1 VDFVVA
7 HGQILIW
14 KSQYS
19 KLLRVVEGGC
29 VKRTHQDRREGV
41 STLDSATVNVQF
53 CTGVG
58 VSTLEVESRRYGIPE
73 GDVGAHLLR
82 YELSIEK
89 ALDPELC
96 TTFGLVVFA
105 EIDHN
110 DEGLA
115 VGCFD
120 VGLAGRGGGHGMLV
134 EAPGDVGEWSEVN
147 LNALVAHHSRWS
159 EERWVFWCV
168 WVGALQKYEKRR
180 IECVGRRGEGS

>member
-1 VDFVVA
+1 M
-7 HGQILIW
+7 
-14 KSQYS
+14 
-19 KLLRVVEGGC
+19 
-29 VKRTHQDRREGV
+29 
-41 STLDSATVNVQF
+41 
-53 CTGVG
+53 
-58 VSTLEVESRRYGIPE
+58 
-73 GDVGAHLLR
+73 LR

-89 ALDPELC
+89 ALDSESC

-110 DEGLA
+110 NEGLA
-115 VGCFD
+115 VDCFD

-134 EAPGDVGEWSEVN
+134 EAPGYVGEWSEVN

-180 IECVGRRGEGS
+180 IECVGEERGGELKSEKKYGGANEEKKDVLQMKSSRSCSA